1 MNYLI
6 KHAILQ
12 DIDYILKNDIEYNIL
27 NGGIMNDN
35 RKIPKLPSVKRLPSY
50 LHELKLLRDQQQ
62 QMVSTTHL
70 AQKLGLEPIIVRKDL
85 ELASSPGSP
94 GVGYSVQSL
103 ISGIENFLG
112 WNDETPVF
120 LVGVGNLGTALLG
133 YRGFAEYRFNIV
145 AAFDNDLEKVGTA
158 VHAKPVYH
166 VDQLHELSEAM
177 QVKIAILSVPC
188 EYAQK
193 AADNIVSA
201 GLKAIWNFTNTPLS
215 LPPDIVQQRVNMA
228 GDLAELSVKL
238 SGKLWDNSSDI

>member
-1 MNYLI
+1 
-6 KHAILQ
+6 
-12 DIDYILKNDIEYNIL
+12 
-27 NGGIMNDN
+27 MNDN

-145 AAFDNDLEKVGTA
+145 AAFDIKKDGYKELIIKETYFGESNSCASVIEFEKNGFKK
-158 VHAKPVYH
+158 HIK
-166 VDQLHELSEAM
+166 
-177 QVKIAILSVPC
+177 C
-188 EYAQK
+188 
-193 AADNIVSA
+193 
-201 GLKAIWNFTNTPLS
+201 
-215 LPPDIVQQRVNMA
+215 
-228 GDLAELSVKL
+228 
-238 SGKLWDNSSDI
+238 